1 MDDRHSNATGN
12 SDGSSVDSA
21 YAVGVFEQMRRAKE
35 VSAAIART
43 ARRNRITVG
52 QAFREFDSD
61 NSGAITPDEMLT
73 GLRKFGVFE
82 ALNFTV
88 DGPTAVGLVES
99 FDLDHD
105 GVLTERDWR
114 DYFRALRRE
123 LEQDTQHQ
131 NAPHLQPVDSTV
143 VDTPL
148 ARTSS
153 DDNRVDALR
162 RQTSTAEWHDSIREY
177 ETGAEIGEGSF
188 GKVHLWTHRA
198 TGRQYACKKM
208 NKLRMDEEDMVIL
221 DREIKL
227 LRELN
232 HPNIVKLHRTMRCNR
247 CAAAVTCLPYQI
259 SFALRSKSRAVVVC
273 RRCAGHTIQAVLAN
287 RLHPRRGSV

>member
-1 MDDRHSNATGN
+1 MDGRHTTDSL
-12 SDGSSVDSA
+12 SDAVDSI
-21 YAVGVFEQMRRAKE
+21 GVFEKMRRAKE

-52 QAFREFDSD
+52 QAFRDFDSD
-61 NSGAITPDEMLT
+61 NSGAITPEEMVN
-73 GLRKFGVFE
+73 GLRKFGVIEGLDF
-82 ALNFTV
+82 LV
-88 DGPTAVGLVES
+88 DGPAAVGIVES

-114 DYFRALRRE
+114 DNFRDLRRE
-123 LEQDTQHQ
+123 LEQETQQQ
-131 NAPHLQPVDSTV
+131 NATHLQPVDSTV
-143 VDTPL
+143 VDSPL
-148 ARTSS
+148 ARTAS
-153 DDNRVDALR
+153 DDNRVDTLR
-162 RQTSTAEWHDSIREY
+162 CQTSTAEWHDSIREY

-221 DREIKL
+221 DREIKI

-232 HPNIVKLHRTMRCNR
+232 HPNIVKLHRTMHCNR
-247 CAAAVTCLPYQI
+247 CVAAVTCSPCQLPI
-259 SFALRSKSRAVVVC
+259 I
-273 RRCAGHTIQAVLAN
+273 CAGINIMGRCRAPQACWTH
-287 RLHPRRGSV
+287 RTSCTC